1 MSSRAHLLFGLAL
14 GLVLGVGA
22 AVSGSV
28 FASRKS
34 DGGTSPAVSAIPGDA
49 PAPVTLPWND
59 ARLLAEVLQRVHE
72 NYVDPVGD
80 HELLQQAVRGM
91 VSSLDEH
98 STLLNRDEY
107 SDMLVSTNGG
117 YAGIGIEVQAVDG
130 RIDVV
135 RRMRGSPAEK
145 AGIQPGDTIL
155 DIDGV
160 QLTAADLQSAIGRM
174 RGPVGSLVH
183 LAVRRADRVLQFA
196 LQRDQVALQSVRAQL
211 LAPGYGYLRVSS
223 FSDNTATEIE
233 RSLRDLQGGGRNP
246 AALRGLVI
254 DLRNN
259 PGGVLE
265 SAVQAADDFL
275 DSGTIVSAE
284 GRSADA
290 RFRMEAHPGDL
301 LHAAP
306 LVLLVNGGSASAAE
320 ILAAA
325 LHDNHRATLIGRR
338 TYGKGTVQTIIP
350 LSDGEALKLT
360 TSRYY
365 TPSGASIQ
373 GTGITPDTVLD
384 GYEQPPG
391 ELDANDQPPTLARRD
406 TEVGLA
412 LQTLRSR

>member
-14 GLVLGVGA
+14 GLLLGIGA

-28 FASRKS
+28 LADHGADRRP
-34 DGGTSPAVSAIPGDA
+34 DAAPPPATPGEA
-49 PAPVTLPWND
+49 PQLSLPWAD
-59 ARLLAEVLQRVHE
+59 VHLLAEVLQRVHE
-72 NYVDPVGD
+72 SYVDPVGD
-80 HELLQQAVRGM
+80 HEMLQQAVRGL

-98 STLLNRDEY
+98 SALLSRDEY

-117 YAGIGIEVQAVDG
+117 YVGIGVEVQAVDG

-155 DIDGV
+155 DIDGM
-160 QLTAADLQSAIGRM
+160 QLTAADLQTAIGRM

-183 LAVRRADRVLQFA
+183 LAVRRADRVLEFA
-196 LQRDQVALQSVRAQL
+196 LQRDQVALQSVRAQMI
-211 LAPGYGYLRVSS
+211 APGYGYLRISN

-233 RSLRDLQGGGRNP
+233 QALKKLENP
-246 AALRGLVI
+246 SNNALALRGLVI

-275 DSGTIVSAE
+275 DSGTIVSAD

-290 RFRMEAHPGDL
+290 RFRMESHPGDL
-301 LHAAP
+301 LHSAP

-360 TSRYY
+360 TSRYF

-384 GYEQPPG
+384 GFEQPPG
-391 ELDANDQPPTLARRD
+391 EMDANDQIPTLARRD
-406 TEVGLA
+406 TEVGIA
-412 LQTLRSR
+412 LQALRSH